1 MYLGASYEYCKLV
14 SMGKNKSVIVV
25 GGGIVGLSTAY
36 FLQKAGHEVTV
47 LDRSDITS
55 GASFVNAGYL
65 TPSHIISLASPGMIT
80 QGLKYMFNSSSP
92 FYMKP
97 RLDPDFI
104 RWAWYF
110 KRSSTKAKVD
120 RSMTVIRDINLLS
133 RELYEG
139 IQASGD
145 LGDFQIGQQGLM
157 MVYQTEKARDH
168 ELEVL
173 EKAAKMG
180 LVGKHLSKDELK
192 KMEPNVDFNA
202 EGAILWEC
210 DRHTTPPLIMKKMVE
225 YLETVGVD
233 IHKNEEVTDLSV
245 SGGNIIEIK
254 TEKAAYKADE
264 VVFAAGSWTANLSKK
279 LNLKLPLQAGKGYR
293 IDMEEPTNIT
303 IPAIL
308 MEKKI
313 AVTPMERFTRF
324 AGTMEFSGINHTI
337 RKERV
342 AAIAKAAEAYYN
354 GFKIPE
360 KAKNEAKCGL
370 RPVSPDGLPYIGKPK
385 NINNLT
391 IATGHAMMGWSMGPA
406 TGKLVTELISGD
418 KLSMDISPFA
428 PQRNF

>member
-36 FLQKAGHEVTV
+36 FLQKAGHEVT
-47 LDRSDITS
+47 LFDKSDITS

-139 IQASGD
+139 IQASND

-168 ELEVL
+168 EMEVV

-180 LVGKHLSKDELK
+180 LVGRHLSKSALK
-192 KMEPNVDFNA
+192 KMEPNIDFNA

-225 YLETVGVD
+225 YLETAGVT
-233 IHKNEEVTDLSV
+233 IYKNEEVRDLSV
-245 SGGNIIEIK
+245 SSGKITEVK
-254 TEKAAYKADE
+254 TERASYKADE

-293 IDMEEPTNIT
+293 INMEEPTNIT

-313 AVTPMERFTRF
+313 AVTPMEGFTRF

-342 AAIAKAAEAYYN
+342 EAIAKAVEAYYN

-370 RPVSPDGLPYIGKPK
+370 RPVSPDGVPYIGKPK

-418 KLSMDISPFA
+418 KLSLDISPFA
-428 PQRNF
+428 PQRKF

>member
-1 MYLGASYEYCKLV
+1 
-14 SMGKNKSVIVV
+14 MGKNKSVIVV

-120 RSMTVIRDINLLS
+120 QSMTVIRDINLLS

-139 IQASGD
+139 IQASND

-168 ELEVL
+168 EMEVL

-254 TEKAAYKADE
+254 TEKASYMADE
-264 VVFAAGSWTANLSKK
+264 VVFAAGSWTVNLSKK

-313 AVTPMERFTRF
+313 AVTPMEGFTRF